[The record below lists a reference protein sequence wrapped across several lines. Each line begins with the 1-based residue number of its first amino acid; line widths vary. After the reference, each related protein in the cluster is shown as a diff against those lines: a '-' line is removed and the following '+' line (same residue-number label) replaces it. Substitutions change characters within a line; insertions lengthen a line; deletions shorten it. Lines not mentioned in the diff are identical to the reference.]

1 MPERAIL
8 VVVAVRDPGLR
19 SLLAAELSVV
29 GVELITADHYLQVP
43 AQAREPGIAVVDA
56 SEMEPDPA
64 TWLESLAAEKGWPR
78 LAIVGDGATDAATD
92 RWPVRVSR
100 RSASKVLRDILENF
114 SDFRA
119 LPVE

>member
-29 GVELITADHYLQVP
+29 GVELLTATHYLQVP
-43 AQAREPGIAVVDA
+43 AQAREPGIAVVDL
-56 SEMEPDPA
+56 SDMEPEPA
-64 TWLESLAAEKGWPR
+64 MWLEALAAEKRWPR
-78 LAIVGDGATDAATD
+78 LAIVGDEATDTATGG
-92 RWPVRVSR
+92 WPVRVLR
-100 RSASKVLRDILENF
+100 RNASQVLRDILENF
-114 SDFRA
+114 SDFCA

>member
-29 GVELITADHYLQVP
+29 GVELITAGHYLQVP
-43 AQAREPGIAVVDA
+43 AHAREPGVAVVDA
-56 SEMEPDPA
+56 SDMGPDPA
-64 TWLESLAAEKGWPR
+64 MWLESLAAEKRWPR
-78 LAIVGDGATDAATD
+78 LAIVDDEATDVATG

-100 RSASKVLRDILENF
+100 RGASQVLRGILENF